1 MTLYNLK
8 SSDGAW
14 RITKFD
20 NDLNVESS
28 YITSE
33 MECECPA
40 GSRPTCRHRQMLPKM
55 LNVGA
60 EDSGMF
66 YDFDADQFLEPMAN
80 DEDTQPAI
88 VSPIEEEFKVGEY
101 TADYSGLTEAEI
113 AASDPKI
120 DALFESSVELPP
132 QAAQDILSQLKE
144 QPATIDK
151 NSVAY
156 VTPHPA
162 LSGPLKRRI

>member
-8 SSDGAW
+8 TADGEF

-28 YITSE
+28 YVVSE
-33 MECECPA
+33 RECGCPA
-40 GSRPTCRHRQMLPKM
+40 GNRPTCRHRQMLPKM

-66 YDFDADQFLEPMAN
+66 YDYDTDQFLEPMA
-80 DEDTQPAI
+80 DSEDTQPAI
-88 VSPIEEEFKVGEY
+88 VSPIEDMVNEPQSIMPGH
-101 TADYSGLTEAEI
+101 I
-113 AASDPKI
+113 
-120 DALFESSVELPP
+120 VELPP
-132 QAAQDILSQLKE
+132 QAAQDMLSPSLHTE
-144 QPATIDK
+144 IESEVMPTATIHQPRA
-151 NSVAY
+151 SEYRAQEQSLS
-156 VTPHPA
+156 PAPAHPA